1 MLCLCELFNTIL
13 MRSRE
18 TS

>member
-13 MRSRE
+13 TRSRE